1 MRTGRT
7 RSNLMRILIV
17 HNLLW
22 AHYKASVF
30 QALQRAADQR
40 PDTTLKVLQIARNE
54 RSRAGLETSTDAATP
69 IYTYD
74 YELLFDRFIED
85 VSLRERA
92 TVLLRRVRAF
102 RPDVINL
109 TGYYDPAQIGVLLWA
124 KATGVRV
131 VMQAESTTTDHQ
143 RGGWKDQFK
152 RWVFS
157 QCDGFFCFGEKS
169 AQYLIG
175 LGVDPATILLRKNA
189 VDNDALRVAYDRAL
203 PTRTEKQQ
211 VLGLRPNNFI
221 FVGRFIAYKNL
232 PALLTA
238 FADARAQSTN
248 STDWGL
254 ILLGDG
260 PEKPLL
266 QQTINEL
273 NVGDAV
279 KLLPGRPWF
288 RVPDVLALSN
298 VLVLPSISEPWGLVV
313 NEAMACGLPVIVS
326 NRCGC
331 VPDLVHD
338 GENGFVFDPGRSAD
352 AVDSPGG
359 GAGTPERAVRPAE
372 LTRHLMRFMNG
383 TVDVSQMA
391 RSAQQSIA
399 AYAPD
404 AVAQAMLAG
413 FIKVTP

>member
-17 HNLLW
+17 HNILW

-30 QALQRAADQR
+30 QALQRVVDQR
-40 PDTTLKVLQIARNE
+40 PNTTLKVLQMARNE

-74 YELLFDRFIED
+74 YELLFDRFVED

-109 TGYYDPAQIGVLLWA
+109 TGYYDPAQIVVLLWA

-131 VMQAESTTTDHQ
+131 VMQVESTATDHQ
-143 RGGWKDQFK
+143 RGGWREQFK
-152 RWVFS
+152 RWVFG

-175 LGVDPATILLRKNA
+175 LGVAPVTILLRKNA

-203 PTRTEKQQ
+203 PTRIEQQ
-211 VLGLRPNNFI
+211 RALGLRPNNFV
-221 FVGRFIAYKNL
+221 FVGRLIAVKNL
-232 PALLTA
+232 PALLTS
-238 FADARAQSTN
+238 FAKARAQSPN
-248 STDWGL
+248 AADWGL

-260 PEKPLL
+260 PEEALL
-266 QQTINEL
+266 RQTITKL
-273 NVGDAV
+273 DVGDGV

-298 VLVLPSISEPWGLVV
+298 VLVLPSMSEPWGLVV

-326 NRCGC
+326 DRCGC

-338 GENGFVFDPGRSAD
+338 GQNGFVFNPSRSG
-352 AVDSPGG
+352 VPVNSPSQ
-359 GAGTPERAVRPAE
+359 PAE
-372 LTRHLMRFMNG
+372 LTRHLTQFMNG
-383 TVDVSQMA
+383 TVDVGAMSRLA
-391 RSAQQSIA
+391 RQSIA
-399 AYAPD
+399 PYAPE
-404 AVAQAMLAG
+404 AVAQEMLAG
-413 FIKVTP
+413 FITVTS